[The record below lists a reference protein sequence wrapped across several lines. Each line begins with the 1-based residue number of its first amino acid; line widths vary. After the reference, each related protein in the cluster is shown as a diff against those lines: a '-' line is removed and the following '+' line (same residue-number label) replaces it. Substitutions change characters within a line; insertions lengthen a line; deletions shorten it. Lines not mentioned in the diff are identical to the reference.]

1 LRLRQRRPDL
11 SRIVSQT
18 ASVWLV
24 IVAAFAAAN
33 LPFLNERLLG
43 VLPRSGPKSLAIRLA
58 ELVLMYLLVGGLG
71 LLLEKRAGRIAPQGW
86 EFYAV
91 TGALFITLA
100 FPGFIW
106 RYLRRHHH

>member
-1 LRLRQRRPDL
+1 M
-11 SRIVSQT
+11 SQT

-24 IVAAFAAAN
+24 IVASLCAAN
-33 LPFLNERLLG
+33 LPFFTQRLLG
-43 VLPRSGPKSLAIRLA
+43 LIPMRGPKPIALRLA
-58 ELVLMYLLVGGLG
+58 EMMVMYFVVGGLG
-71 LLLEKRAGRIAPQGW
+71 LLLEQRAGQIAPQKW

-106 RYLRRHHH
+106 RYLWKHRH